1 MPTIFKAIQAISIIF
16 IIIYAFILWKFAEK
30 TNRPGWSLLIP
41 IYSNFV
47 WCDIIKIETIWA
59 VASFLPM
66 IMMKINP
73 SSLPIFYLSGLVEL
87 MVQYYFCQNIAKRFG
102 KGFLF
107 TLGLFFIK
115 PIFLAIL
122 AFNKKCRYTEW

>member
-1 MPTIFKAIQAISIIF
+1 MPTTLRIIQIITISYT
-16 IIIYAFILWKFAEK
+16 IIYAFILWKFAEK

-41 IYSNFV
+41 VYSNFV
-47 WCDIIKIETIWA
+47 WCDIIKLEAIWA
-59 VASFLPM
+59 LASFMPM
-66 IMMKINP
+66 IMTRINP
-73 SSLPIFYLSGLVEL
+73 SSLPIFYLSCLVEL
-87 MVQYYFCQNIAKRFG
+87 MVHYYFCMNIAKRFG

-107 TLGLFFIK
+107 TLGLFFLK

>member
-1 MPTIFKAIQAISIIF
+1 MWEYIKYIIIIF
-16 IIIYAFILWKFAEK
+16 AVLYSFVLWKFAEK

-59 VASFLPM
+59 VASFMPALM
-66 IMMKINP
+66 TRINP
-73 SSLPIFYLSGLVEL
+73 SSLPILYLSFIINL
-87 MVQYYFCQNIAKRFG
+87 MIEYYFCMNIAIRFG
-102 KGFLF
+102 KGKLFTIGLFLF
-107 TLGLFFIK
+107 K

-122 AFNKKCRYTEW
+122 AFDKKSRYTEW